1 MSDSTFDEIMSSITS
16 KLTGD
21 PEHDYAYLV
30 ETSEQYKD
38 HPLAQEIL
46 RAVGRLLCDV
56 LPPDVRDEIFQYLD
70 NNMAAGTS
78 VLDEATFQAKS
89 GNIKK
94 ALEILEPYAHKLQED
109 AESGLFADDSV
120 NCYFNYD
127 DSFQQLLLELILQ
140 PEKTIRPA
148 MLPFT
153 RTFALLGGILYE
165 DHRHDEAITWLER
178 AIKWNPTD
186 CGSYFEIAEN
196 YKVKKDFDQAE
207 IWHDKAYPFLA
218 TPTDLARWY
227 RAKGFCA
234 IERGELELAA
244 AEFMVSLAYEPSQLA
259 MSEILYIKMQY
270 GEDYTNM
277 DMDQAVFVVSNHE
290 LPIGPAEEVVD
301 AWIIFYKLATANEQN
316 DLAEH
321 CLKMLVALTHDEDF
335 YDMPALSPNE

>member
-16 KLTGD
+16 ELTGD
-21 PEHDYAYLV
+21 SDHDRTYLV
-30 ETSEQYKD
+30 EVSETYKD

-46 RAVGRLLCDV
+46 RAIGRLLYDA
-56 LPPDVRDEIFQYLD
+56 LPPENRDEINQIMD
-70 NNMAAGTS
+70 NELAAGAG
-78 VLDEATFQAKS
+78 VLDEAAFQAKS

-94 ALEILEPYAHKLQED
+94 ALEILEPYALKLQEE
-109 AESGLFADDSV
+109 AENGAFADDSV
-120 NCYFNYD
+120 NCYFDLD
-127 DSFQQLLLELILQ
+127 DSFQQLLLEITLR
-140 PEKTIRPA
+140 PEKTIRPV
-148 MLPFT
+148 LFPFA
-153 RTFALLGGILYE
+153 RTFTLLGGILYE
-165 DHRHDEAITWLER
+165 DHCHDEAIMWLER
-178 AIKWNPTD
+178 AVKWNPTD

-196 YKVKKDFDQAE
+196 YKIKKDFDQAE
-207 IWHDKAYPFLA
+207 IWHDKAYPFLS
-218 TPTDLARWY
+218 TPTELARWY

-290 LPIGPAEEVVD
+290 LPIGPAEEIVD

-316 DLAEH
+316 DLAQY
-321 CLKMLVALTHDEDF
+321 CIKMLVALTHDEDY